1 MASNVTPTTGADAMA
16 RFNEYLAK
24 MQAAQGVTPG
34 PTVRPRMTAP
44 APQQG
49 GSMGGGIP
57 MSTSVAL
64 GKYIGSQIFGQA
76 AAPAIMANVPAAPV
90 MASALGG
97 AAPATSGLGALS
109 SGSGLA
115 TGSTVPASSLATFGA
130 YAGPLAVLATAPIWA
145 PKLGDKLTSLVKGKD
160 NDRRYDVN
168 EVISPLKSGG
178 MTQFQSSIPNWS
190 GRSEDERRNIA
201 NKAYELKVLNLIG
214 DPEENMGLMG
224 DARNTNSERLNIGSK
239 LMSFD
244 RKMSRGDEPKWAL
257 DRAMSRV
264 PTQEEVLQSPYANG
278 SNNYRQRLA
287 DFVGMLSAASPAPG
301 IGASIDP
308 GRIPSVAAG
317 IMAQAPTRSK
327 TSSPGID
334 KNGKRTKY

>member
-115 TGSTVPASSLATFGA
+115 TGSARRHAQRAVQADH
-130 YAGPLAVLATAPIWA
+130 LAVEHVVL
-145 PKLGDKLTSLVKGKD
+145 KNMQRQLGIVL
-160 NDRRYDVN
+160 RRTQARG
-168 EVISPLKSGG
+168 EGHGG
-178 MTQFQSSIPNWS
+178 P
-190 GRSEDERRNIA
+190 
-201 NKAYELKVLNLIG
+201 
-214 DPEENMGLMG
+214 
-224 DARNTNSERLNIGSK
+224 
-239 LMSFD
+239 
-244 RKMSRGDEPKWAL
+244 
-257 DRAMSRV
+257 SRV
-264 PTQEEVLQSPYANG
+264 
-278 SNNYRQRLA
+278 QRRHPAAPARLTA
-287 DFVGMLSAASPAPG
+287 D
-301 IGASIDP
+301 
-308 GRIPSVAAG
+308 
-317 IMAQAPTRSK
+317 
-327 TSSPGID
+327 
-334 KNGKRTKY
+334 